1 MMKNAENQR
10 IAPVSS
16 MLKKL
21 FKHSKKK
28 ARRKSNLVDLTITI
42 TRQQKAW
49 LKEMKLKKVIPSYS
63 GFIRILLDMYMNR
76 RFAPIY
82 MEAPRQVVRER
93 KIVKIEEKISSIPV
107 ASNIDMETH
116 RQLLSELKKV
126 FKEKK
131 LNVKT

>member
-1 MMKNAENQR
+1 
-10 IAPVSS
+10 
-16 MLKKL
+16 
-21 FKHSKKK
+21 
-28 ARRKSNLVDLTITI
+28 
-42 TRQQKAW
+42 
-49 LKEMKLKKVIPSYS
+49 
-63 GFIRILLDMYMNR
+63 MYMNR